1 MRDIKISSTYIFL
14 KGINFYFIFLTRNM
28 SDSRTCLL
36 YWYGIMPYYK
46 LKEQIAKSI
55 LITYLHK
62 LQKTIHIIS
71 LNQIN
76 SNTKHH

>member
-1 MRDIKISSTYIFL
+1 MRDISSTYIFL
-14 KGINFYFIFLTRNM
+14 KGINFFFFFKPQI
-28 SDSRTCLL
+28 CLIQEHV
-36 YWYGIMPYYK
+36 YYIDMAYYK